1 MLSETPEK
9 EANLSIEFE
18 AKEVNDAIGMLSCYI
33 YRLVT
38 KFE

>member
-18 AKEVNDAIGMLSCYI
+18 AKEVNDAIGDCYP
-33 YRLVT
+33 RH
-38 KFE
+38 